1 MSQPEKFSLVIFSLK
16 NEINTEGRLKIKDW
30 LEKRLEKDSVRVIFE

>member
-16 NEINTEGRLKIKDW
+16 NEINPADKLKIRNW
-30 LEKRLEKDSVRVIFE
+30 VEKRLDRDSVRVIFE